1 MTRTPAQWLD
11 LLTQRMDKDAPRYR
25 RLESY
30 VNGDAPLPELS
41 KDTSEAWRAFQREA
55 RTNFGA
61 TVRDAVADRI
71 VPIGITVGGSVTS
84 PAAKAAQ
91 LVWRNNRMDHVV
103 RQLVEYGLTYGKGY
117 LTAWTNEDDDV
128 PVVVAAS
135 PLKVCADVD
144 PMQPWR
150 VNAAVR
156 VWRDETEE
164 QDYARVICEGATQT
178 FTRPSHTT
186 TARGDGTVVLNRFAG
201 GWRAASP
208 AEPFHGEVPVVVYDN
223 PTGMAE
229 VEAHTDILDR
239 INRSVL
245 NLLTTNAMQAFKQR
259 ALVKPAGAEDL
270 PTHDD
275 RGNVIDWAKLFEP
288 APAALWNL
296 PVGVSVWEGAAT
308 DTGPMLNSIT
318 NFVKHLSAAT
328 CTPLP
333 MLMPDSAN
341 QSAAGAENTEKSFIF
356 KVRQRLALAKLATE
370 AILVIAVDFMGKPV
384 SKTFDVRFED
394 PTRVLLTEKFN
405 AAVQAKA
412 AGLSLR
418 TIQTL
423 ILGMT
428 PEEIEEDAAE
438 REKEKASAPT
448 PPPPAAQPAPG
459 DEESTDP
466 EPVVRDPKETGPTA
480 DKRLTS
486 KA

>member
-41 KDTSEAWRAFQREA
+41 KDTSEAWKAFQEEA

-84 PAAKAAQ
+84 PSAKAAQ

-103 RQLVEYGLTYGKGY
+103 RQLVEYGLTYGKSY
-117 LTAWTNEDDDV
+117 LTAWLNEGDDV

-144 PMQPWR
+144 PLQPWR

-156 VWRDETEE
+156 VWRNPSEE
-164 QDYARVICEGATQT
+164 LDYARVISDGETQL
-178 FTRPSHTT
+178 FTRPSRTT
-186 TARGDGTVVLNRFAG
+186 TARGDSTVVLNRFAG
-201 GWRAASP
+201 EWRAETDV
-208 AEPFHGEVPVVVYDN
+208 EPFFGEIPVVVYDN

-229 VEAHTDILDR
+229 VEAHTDIIDR

-259 ALVKPAGAEDL
+259 ALVKPAGADDL

-275 RGNVIDWAKLFEP
+275 NGNVIDWGKLFEP

-308 DTGPMLNSIT
+308 DTSPMLNSIT

-370 AILVIAVDFMGKPV
+370 AILVIAVDSMGKPT

-448 PPPPAAQPAPG
+448 PPPPPAAPAP
-459 DEESTDP
+459 DEEP
-466 EPVVRDPKETGPTA
+466 EAPEVRDPKETGPTA

>member
-1 MTRTPAQWLD
+1 MNRTTAQWLD

-41 KDTSEAWRAFQREA
+41 QDTSEAWRAFQKEA

-103 RQLVEYGLTYGKGY
+103 RQLVEYGLTYGRGY

-144 PMQPWR
+144 PLQPWR
-150 VNAAVR
+150 VNAAVS
-156 VWRDETEE
+156 VWRNPSEE
-164 QDYARVICEGATQT
+164 RDYARVICEGETQT
-178 FTRPSHTT
+178 FARPSHTT
-186 TARGDGTVVLNRFAG
+186 TARGDGTVVLSRFAG
-201 GWRAASP
+201 GWS
-208 AEPFHGEVPVVVYDN
+208 AETEVDSFYGEIPVVVYDN

-370 AILVIAVDFMGKPV
+370 AILVIAVDSMGKPT

-438 REKEKASAPT
+438 REKEKASAP
-448 PPPPAAQPAPG
+448 PPPPPPSAAPAP
-459 DEESTDP
+459 DEEP
-466 EPVVRDPKETGPTA
+466 EAPEVRDPEETGPTA
-480 DKRLTS
+480 DKRFTS